1 MSIQAATAELERA
14 RALSWTGRRAR
25 ERARSEVSDLE
36 AAVDAVERHNLD
48 STEGIPAQIR
58 TLVGRLASRLSVSAP
73 PSVMRARTLARL
85 HDALLDWE
93 GRLLDYTTPQRC
105 AFGDRYD

>member
-1 MSIQAATAELERA
+1 MSIQAAAVELERA
-14 RALSWTGRRAR
+14 RALSRARRRER

-36 AAVDAVERHNLD
+36 AAVDAVERHSLE
-48 STEGIPAQIR
+48 SIEGIPAQVR
-58 TLVGRLASRLSVSAP
+58 ALVGRLATRLSVSAP
-73 PSVMRARTLARL
+73 PSVMRARTLTRL
-85 HDALLDWE
+85 HDALLDWQ

>member
-1 MSIQAATAELERA
+1 MSIQAATAELELA
-14 RALSWTGRRAR
+14 RALSWTTRRAR
-25 ERARSEVSDLE
+25 ERALSEVSDLE

-48 STEGIPAQIR
+48 STEGIPAQVR
-58 TLVGRLASRLSVSAP
+58 ALVGRLATRLSVSAP

-93 GRLLDYTTPQRC
+93 GRLLDCTTPQRC